1 MKKSNEMDLAEEF
14 DYEIDEIEE
23 EFGGDVSRMMSKK
36 VKNFASKKN
45 KDKQIKFHKDG
56 HFDR

>member
-36 VKNFASKKN
+36 VKNFASKKT

>member
-1 MKKSNEMDLAEEF
+1 MKKSDKMDLSDEF

-23 EFGGDVSRMMSKK
+23 EFGSDVSRMMSKK

-45 KDKQIKFHKDG
+45 KNKEIKFHKDG

>member
-36 VKNFASKKN
+36 VKNFTSKKN